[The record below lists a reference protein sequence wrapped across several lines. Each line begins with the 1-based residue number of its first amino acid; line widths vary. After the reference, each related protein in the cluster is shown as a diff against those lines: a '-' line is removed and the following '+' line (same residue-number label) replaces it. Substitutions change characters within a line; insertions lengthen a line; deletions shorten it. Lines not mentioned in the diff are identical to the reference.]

1 MFLFFIGGVGVDR
14 ELNVYGVKCISLD
27 IKFESLLDK
36 GLRVREREG
45 LRVRR
50 RGRLG

>member
-1 MFLFFIGGVGVDR
+1 MLLFLTGGVGVDR
-14 ELNVYGVKCISLD
+14 ELNVYGAKCISPDTKL
-27 IKFESLLDK
+27 ESPPDK